1 MTNYPCTC
9 TMTSLKLDH
18 VVKEQFVLVMSW
30 IVCLFVLFCLWLLLL
45 NLLGMGVY
53 LVVCLLTDKAIWN
66 SLLDHPLIINLFEGA
81 HNQHKMVYVCV

>member
-1 MTNYPCTC
+1 MC
-9 TMTSLKLDH
+9 
-18 VVKEQFVLVMSW
+18 VKTRFQSW
-30 IVCLFVLFCLWLLLL
+30 VKCLGSPLFVLFCLWLLLL